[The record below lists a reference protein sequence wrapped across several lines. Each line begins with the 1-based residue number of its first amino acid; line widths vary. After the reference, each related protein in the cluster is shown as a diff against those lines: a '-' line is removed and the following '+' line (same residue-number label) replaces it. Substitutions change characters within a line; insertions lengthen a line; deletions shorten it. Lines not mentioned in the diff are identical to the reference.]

1 MKLSPLLAVIA
12 SALTI
17 PALAADAPIGPE
29 PEGTLCIAREIRKS
43 SPRPIFCEG
52 VGEFASV
59 AAIYASGYRVVSS
72 GQLAEAGEPVYLIIE
87 RK

>member
-1 MKLSPLLAVIA
+1 MKPSPSIALILSAFAIPTLAVD
-12 SALTI
+12 SPTKSNL
-17 PALAADAPIGPE
+17 
-29 PEGTLCIAREIRKS
+29 EGTFCVARGIRES
-43 SPRPIFCEG
+43 TPVPIVCEG